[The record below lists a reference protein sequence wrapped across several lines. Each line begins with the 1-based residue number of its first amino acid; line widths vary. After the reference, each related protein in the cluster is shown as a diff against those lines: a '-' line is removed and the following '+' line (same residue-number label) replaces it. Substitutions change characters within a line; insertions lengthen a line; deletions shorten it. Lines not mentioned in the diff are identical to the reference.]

1 MEYKEITIKL
11 PIIKVKQNVDIYS
24 CDWAKDNTP
33 EGMYIL
39 DNGIIRFLCFR
50 HLDFSPNCMELPTDI
65 YDSAIAHEVQETTL
79 VQVLEAL
86 NSMLEALKDNSN
98 KTQFIID
105 EIDHIQKESSSAVDK
120 VSSELLLA
128 LEKAKSI
135 GQGGAV
141 SPLEIAKAMA
151 VIQQPELI
159 KEIR

>member
-24 CDWAKDNTP
+24 YDWAKDNTP

-65 YDSAIAHEVQETTL
+65 YDSAIAHEVQETIL

-120 VSSELLLA
+120 VTSQLMTAFENA
-128 LEKAKSI
+128 KAV
-135 GQGGAV
+135 GQSGAA
-141 SPLEIAKAMA
+141 SPLEIAKALA

>member
-11 PIIKVKQNVDIYS
+11 PIIKIKQDVDIFSY
-24 CDWAKDNTP
+24 DWAKDNTP

-39 DNGIIRFLCFR
+39 DNGIVRWLCFR
-50 HLDFSPNCMELPTDI
+50 HLDYSPNCMELPTDI
-65 YDSAIAHEVQETTL
+65 IDSAIAHEVQETTL
-79 VQVLEAL
+79 EQVLAIL
-86 NSMLEALKDNSN
+86 NSMFEALKDNSN
-98 KTQFIID
+98 KTQFLVD
-105 EIDHIQKESSSAVDK
+105 EMTHIQVDK

-135 GQGGAV
+135 GQNGAA
-141 SPLEIAKAMA
+141 SPLEIAKALA

>member
-11 PIIKVKQNVDIYS
+11 PIIKIKQNVDIYS
-24 CDWAKDNTP
+24 YDWAKDNTP

-39 DNGIIRFLCFR
+39 DNGIVRFLCFR

-79 VQVLEAL
+79 MQVLEAL

-105 EIDHIQKESSSAVDK
+105 EMTHIQVDK

-135 GQGGAV
+135 GQSGAT
-141 SPLEIAKAMA
+141 SPLEIAKAFA

>member
-11 PIIKVKQNVDIYS
+11 PIIKVKQNVDMYS
-24 CDWAKDNTP
+24 YDWAKDNTP

-39 DNGIIRFLCFR
+39 DNGGIRFLCCR
-50 HLDFSPNCMELPTDI
+50 HLDYSPNCMELPNGI

-98 KTQFIID
+98 KTQLAID
-105 EIDHIQKESSSAVDK
+105 ETSHLREESLVAVDK
-120 VSSELLLA
+120 ATTHILTA
-128 LEKAKSI
+128 LENAKAV
-135 GQGGAV
+135 GQSGAA
-141 SPLEIAKAMA
+141 SPLEIAKALA

-159 KEIR
+159 KELR